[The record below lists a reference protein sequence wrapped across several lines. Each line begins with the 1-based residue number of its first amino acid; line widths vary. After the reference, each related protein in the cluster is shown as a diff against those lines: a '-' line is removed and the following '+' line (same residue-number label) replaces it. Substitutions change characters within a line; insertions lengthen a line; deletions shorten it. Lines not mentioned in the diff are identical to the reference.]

1 MGCEALVVAEVE
13 DDGRDWDVRMLSRP
27 AERGRKGK
35 QDQLDR
41 PKADDSSLACGLK
54 GPSLTYFLL
63 QHLYS
68 RSRLPRLVEGTLV
81 VPLRAD
87 ERRQE
92 QEGWR
97 EEVTGQLDSN
107 VVAVESSMAY
117 LHTSGTWIGTSAF
130 LRADARSK
138 RVISS
143 E

>member
-107 VVAVESSMAY
+107 VVAAELDGVPSHKWDMDWHQCISESGCEKQESD
-117 LHTSGTWIGTSAF
+117 I
-130 LRADARSK
+130 
-138 RVISS
+138 